1 MIFLGVYI
9 LSIIVLV
16 LFFSGWLLRRN
27 LAWMVVVANVSLII
41 IILLDYMQVIP
52 HL

>member
-1 MIFLGVYI
+1 MIFLGVYVI
-9 LSIIVLV
+9 SIIVLV

-27 LAWMVVVANVSLII
+27 LEWVVVVVNVSLTIV
-41 IILLDYMQVIP
+41 ILLDYMQVIP